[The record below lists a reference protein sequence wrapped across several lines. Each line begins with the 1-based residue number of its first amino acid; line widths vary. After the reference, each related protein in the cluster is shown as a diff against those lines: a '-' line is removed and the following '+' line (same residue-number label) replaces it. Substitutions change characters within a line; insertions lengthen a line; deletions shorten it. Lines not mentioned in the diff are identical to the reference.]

1 MQCMYLLDS
10 NILIYYL
17 DELQAIVDFVDAI
30 KPSAYISTISITELL
45 AKPGLTK
52 KQVHSIQ
59 SFLDQFMSLDV
70 DKNTAITAAALK
82 RKYTLTFPDAM
93 IAATAL
99 LFDLTLVSRDK
110 VFGKVREINHVIY

>member
-1 MQCMYLLDS
+1 MYLLDS

-93 IAATAL
+93 VAATAL

-110 VFGKVREINHVIY
+110 VFGKIREINHVIY